1 MKNINDKL
9 LVFIWTRPPPR
20 STRTYTLCPCTT
32 LFRSKIRIWK
42 MLLEVRMKFEGSGY
56 HDAEHRRYRTR
67 TPFLADLRCNHHASR
82 DRSPRRQER
91 RIRLHARSE
100 EHTYELQSLMRSSY
114 AVFCLKKKT
123 TRNTNAHCCITRT

>member
-91 RIRLHARSE
+91 RIRLHAGLDRHSGRPGVQDDDRHGLRQEPQRSRSE
-100 EHTYELQSLMRSSY
+100 EHTSELQSL
-114 AVFCLKKKT
+114 
-123 TRNTNAHCCITRT
+123 